1 MSKKVEELAEKV
13 NALSPN
19 DKAIVV
25 GINNIL
31 RKQDETTDIF
41 HWANQIDGIK
51 KELDIEL
58 FLFNKNFTPYSVDF
72 SSDLNTQI
80 KPIFLYDLIN
90 GVLLGAGTGLSVRD
104 IEYDD
109 SSENILNRTD
119 LDKIGRADTL
129 LHLIENYRNDIV
141 PFSSEEHEFK
151 RIKGIVAR
159 FTHPTDKSIKFY
171 AIKQIQQSKVVAGG
185 VAWELND
192 NKFAPMQSD
201 VSLAMPSDNQV
212 LVVNNDIFIFNP
224 SKFASMFNYDSRKIA
239 EADKKGAAIDK
250 HFKLSFSSVLIPE
263 VSLLARERPVLLKK
277 LLAIDTDN
285 LMSQSQVMDTIDEMQ
300 IELMTDDAGA
310 IIFMDSNDLGI
321 FLDIIGDN
329 YVRSVAG
336 NSYLAKSKKALDV
349 GDER

>member
-1 MSKKVEELAEKV
+1 MSKKVEDLAERV
-13 NALSPN
+13 NALSPS

-31 RKQDETTDIF
+31 RKQDESTDIF
-41 HWANQIDGIK
+41 HWANQIDDIK
-51 KELDIEL
+51 KELNIEL
-58 FLFNKNFTPYSVDF
+58 FLFNKNYTPYSVEF

-90 GVLLGAGTGLSVRD
+90 QVNLGAATGLSVHD

-109 SSENILNRTD
+109 NSANVLNRTD

-129 LHLIENYRNDIV
+129 LHLIENERKDIV
-141 PFSSEEHEFK
+141 SFNNEEHEFK

-171 AIKQIQQSKVVAGG
+171 AIKQIQQSKVVSGG
-185 VAWELND
+185 IAWELND
-192 NKFAPMQSD
+192 NQFASMKPD
-201 VSLAMPSDNQV
+201 VSLAMPNDNQV
-212 LVVNNDIFIFNP
+212 LVINNDIFIFNT
-224 SKFASMFNYDSRKIA
+224 SKFASMFNYDARKIA
-239 EADKKGAAIDK
+239 EADKKGAIIDK

-263 VSLLARERPVLLKK
+263 VSLLARERPALLKK

-310 IIFMDSNDLGI
+310 IIFMDSNDLGT
-321 FLDIIGDN
+321 FLDIVGDN

-336 NSYLAKSKKALDV
+336 NSYLAKSKKPLDV
-349 GDER
+349 GNEE